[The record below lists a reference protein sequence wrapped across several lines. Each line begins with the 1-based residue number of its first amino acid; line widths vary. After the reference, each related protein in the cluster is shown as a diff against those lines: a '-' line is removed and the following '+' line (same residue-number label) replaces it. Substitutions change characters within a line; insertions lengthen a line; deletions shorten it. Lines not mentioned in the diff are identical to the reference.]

1 MIELEEYW
9 KIIILAVMK
18 IGCTFANHS
27 FTEFC
32 REIEVKKRKFV
43 GCVSMIMMF
52 FGGMFAVVYFSRI
65 SDKDEMGLVSIS
77 ACVIV
82 SIFAGM
88 MTSWLMMMMTPFA
101 VVGLILYKVEC
112 DTMF

>member
-9 KIIILAVMK
+9 KIIILAVIK
-18 IGCTFANHS
+18 IGCVFANCS

-32 REIEVKKRKFV
+32 REIEVKKRKIV

-52 FGGMFAVVYFSRI
+52 FGGMFAGMYFSRI
-65 SDKDEMGLVSIS
+65 SDKDEMGLVLIS
-77 ACVIV
+77 TCAII

-88 MTSWLMMMMTPFA
+88 VTSWLMMMVTPFA

-112 DTMF
+112 STMF